1 MHYSVM
7 LRASF
12 KDWLNTDANVLI
24 FVAKTVGAGILAL
37 YISMYLNLPD
47 PRTALF
53 TVFIV
58 MQPKSGLVLSKSFYR
73 IIATSIGAIVSL
85 VLIGSLSQDPLWFIA
100 FFAIWIG
107 ICAGASVKYRN
118 FQAYGFI
125 LAGYT
130 VAIVALPAIDTPLD
144 VFDIAVSRFSE
155 VFVGIMCATI
165 VSDAVF
171 PTHLS
176 DGLFDSE
183 LKRFTSLVSSFSNA
197 QTILEH
203 GEAAML
209 RQSFF
214 SGVIGLDSVRVNS
227 AFESKGDNV
236 ERLHYQHLNNEF
248 MHLSTTLFS
257 LKNCI
262 AMSEQKLPNFAFEDI
277 KKQISC
283 IADVFIANGIKNDE
297 KSIGL
302 LTKQLSTTG
311 KEVSSVLIATKQRLQ
326 DVDTIDLFSATLALL
341 VRLVRELK
349 AYFTTFLS
357 LVKIRSSKKDAKYI
371 KSNVKFSTHADAV
384 LVVISVLRGF
394 GLIVISFVFWIYT
407 TWPFAV
413 QAITMAVISGIL
425 FGTLPNP
432 TAIIKSFINGA
443 LVAFA
448 VVGLWDFYIIP
459 AFTSDILTLAV
470 VISPVLAFAAWLV
483 TMPKWTGFALGFTYM
498 FLTLGALDS
507 AYAIAPTVFVEKGL
521 ASIIGLILAAA
532 SYIVS
537 QYFVVMFA
545 NQRVARAL
553 SKLIASICSGDG
565 KLERVKMEST
575 ARDLLQQFSTHGK
588 IDLTTGSPIF
598 QWLLTTLEIGQSIIK
613 IKKDVNFIQNKD
625 IQARFE
631 QLLKTLQTVFE
642 KPSEPI
648 IETLMERIL
657 SFEMYAKQSMNS
669 NLEAHNEILSQT
681 AIIKTVVKMP
691 NSIPRI
697 GEADAA

>member
-1 MHYSVM
+1 MAYTDIFK
-7 LRASF
+7 ASF
-12 KDWLNTDANVLI
+12 KNWLSSDAAVLI

-37 YISMYLNLPD
+37 YMSMYLNLPD

-85 VLIGSLSQDPLWFIA
+85 VLIGTFSQDPLWFIA
-100 FFAIWIG
+100 FFSIWIG

-130 VAIVALPAIDTPLD
+130 VAIVALPAIDTPLE

-165 VSDAVF
+165 VSDAIF

-176 DGLFDSE
+176 DGLFGSE
-183 LKRFTSLVSSFSNA
+183 LKRFTSLVSSFSNP

-203 GEAAML
+203 GEANTL
-209 RQSFF
+209 GQSFF
-214 SGVIGLDSVRVNS
+214 SGVIGLDSIRANS

-262 AMSEQKLPNFAFEDI
+262 SNAQIKLDGFAFEGI
-277 KKQISC
+277 KKYIFAVTDLFLANDKKSSE
-283 IADVFIANGIKNDE
+283 ADLE
-297 KSIGL
+297 L
-302 LTKQLSTTG
+302 LIKQLGRLGVEASTELANI
-311 KEVSSVLIATKQRLQ
+311 KSKLQ
-326 DVDTIDLFSATLALL
+326 DKESEDLFFATSALL
-341 VRLVRELK
+341 IRLIRELK
-349 AYFTTFLS
+349 AYLSTFLS
-357 LVKIRSSKKDAKYI
+357 LVKIRDSKKGTKHI
-371 KSNVKFSTHADAV
+371 KSNIEFSTHADTI
-384 LVVISVLRGF
+384 LVAISILRGF
-394 GLIVISFVFWIYT
+394 GLIVFSFVFWIYT

-432 TAIIKSFINGA
+432 TAIIKSFVNGA
-443 LVAFA
+443 LIAFG

-459 AFTSDILTLAV
+459 AFTSDILTLAI
-470 VISPVLAFAAWLV
+470 VIAPVLAFAAWLV

-507 AYAIAPTVFVEKGL
+507 SYAIAPTVFVEKGL

-532 SYIVS
+532 SYIIS

-545 NQRVARAL
+545 NQRVAKAL
-553 SKLIASICSGDG
+553 SNLISSICSGDG
-565 KLERVKMEST
+565 KLERVKMESA

-598 QWLLTTLEIGQSIIK
+598 QWLLTTLEIGQSAIK
-613 IKKDVNFIQNKD
+613 IKKELELPDNKKL
-625 IQARFE
+625 QAEFDK
-631 QLLKTLQTVFE
+631 LLKTLQAAFE
-642 KPSEPI
+642 KPSEI
-648 IETLMERIL
+648 TIQSLL
-657 SFEMYAKQSMNS
+657 NSLNAFEFAIKQG
-669 NLEAHNEILSQT
+669 ELSQSNDLLSQIS
-681 AIIKTVVKMP
+681 IIKTVAKMP
-691 NSIPRI
+691 NSIPHT
-697 GEADAA
+697 GEAYAA